1 MPDDRLQDE
10 IAALRQEVNALNSHR
25 WLKVHNSFPR
35 LIGFQL
41 VRGLAFG
48 LGTVL
53 GASVLLSVL
62 VWSLSQINFIPI
74 IGDYA
79 AEVISIIQPQIESD
93 TNAPE

>member
-1 MPDDRLQDE
+1 MPDERLHDE
-10 IAALRQEVNALNSHR
+10 IAALRREVASLNSHR

-35 LIGFQL
+35 LIAFQL
-41 VRGLAFG
+41 ARGLAFG

-53 GASVLLSVL
+53 GASALLSVL

-79 AEVISIIQPQIESD
+79 ADIISIIQPQLEDD
-93 TNAPE
+93 TPPAE